1 MAVRIGQTAIRHKPA
16 LKLRGRMAERTVA
29 GLHSPVAQTS
39 QLRLFVDQAPSAIA
53 MFDRDVRYIAVS
65 RRWLRD
71 YGIDH
76 QDVIGRCHYEVFPE
90 ISGEW
95 RAIHQRC
102 LRGEVL
108 AREEDPFLRADGSL
122 QWLRWEVRPWR
133 DDAGLIGGLV
143 MFSVDLTAQVL
154 ARGEMAAAR
163 DRIAEQAAELTAAKE
178 RAEAASRAKSAFLA
192 NMSHEIR
199 TPMNAVIGMTQ
210 LLLDTELSSEQRDYA
225 RTLER
230 SSHHLL
236 ELINDILDVSKIEA
250 GKLELETVHVDLRL
264 LIEDVTSAMAFRAEQ
279 KGIELIGVVR
289 PDVPEVVRGDP
300 GRLRQV
306 LLNLVGNALK
316 FTSAGEVVIDVAC
329 GAACDDATTVRFSV
343 RDTGIGIPADALTG
357 VFESFTQVDSSTTR
371 QYGGTGLGLAISRQ
385 LVQLMQGTIGVES
398 TEGQGS
404 TFWFTARFER
414 ATVESLVPPAT
425 STVVR
430 GSRVLVVDDNA
441 ASRALLS
448 TLLARFGARAVEAA
462 NAAEALA
469 MLHAGV
475 RDGDAFAVAL
485 IDGWM
490 PDTDGDA
497 LARTIRAE
505 SGLGATR
512 LVRVAMAASDGAD
525 ASAFAAS
532 VAKPVRRAELLTCL
546 HGVLD
551 THAPAPRRAA
561 ADVAGDRR
569 EAGDRRRVLL
579 VEDNPVNTQVA
590 MALLGKLGYAA
601 VAVGNGAEAV
611 STLESEEFDVVL
623 MDCQM
628 PVMDG
633 YEATRIIRDPTSAVR
648 NHAIPVIAL
657 TANAMA
663 GDRERCLAAGMSDYM
678 PKPVRSSTLGE
689 VLARWLAVSDATRTE
704 TSIPG

>member
-1 MAVRIGQTAIRHKPA
+1 M
-16 LKLRGRMAERTVA
+16 
-29 GLHSPVAQTS
+29 AQTS

-71 YGIDH
+71 YGIEQ
-76 QDVIGRCHYEVFPE
+76 QDVIGRSHYDVFPE

-163 DRIAEQAAELTAAKE
+163 DRIAEQAAELSAAKE

-210 LLLDTELSSEQRDYA
+210 LLLDTELSSEQREYA

-289 PDVPEVVRGDP
+289 PEVPEVVRADP

-316 FTSAGEVVIDVAC
+316 FTSTGEVVIDVSCAVA
-329 GAACDDATTVRFSV
+329 GDDGTTIRFSV
-343 RDTGIGIPADALTG
+343 RDTGIGIPKDALSG

-385 LVQLMQGTIGVES
+385 LVHLMQGTIGVES

-462 NAAEALA
+462 NASEALA
-469 MLHAGV
+469 ALQAGV
-475 RDGDAFAVAL
+475 RDGDPFAVAL

-505 SGLGATR
+505 AELAATR
-512 LVRVAMAASDGAD
+512 LVRVAMPASDGAD
-525 ASAFAAS
+525 TSAFAAS
-532 VAKPVRRAELLTCL
+532 VAKPVRRAELLSCL

-551 THAPAPRRAA
+551 VHAPAPRRAA
-561 ADVAGDRR
+561 AAAERS
-569 EAGDRRRVLL
+569 EAAARRRVLL

-611 STLESEEFDVVL
+611 CALEREEFDVVL

-689 VLARWLAVSDATRTE
+689 VLARWLAVSDATRSE